1 LRFMNTLSYDNVSNE
16 NSPYGNFSQY
26 SYLNPY
32 FYPYDINGNINEIL
46 FVFSDGKKEV
56 NPLYNTNLN
65 SKDESKYNNFTNNFS
80 LEWLIAEGLRLT
92 TRLALVQQTGSSDYF
107 KPAEHTDFINTTN
120 KGIYTKRS
128 SEDFSYDAN
137 AVLSYSKLFGKH
149 LLNSAGIFNIYEKKS
164 DSYSTTGQNYPNA
177 NMDHIGM
184 GTQYLEGGRPTG
196 DYSITR
202 LIGLVASGNYSYD
215 NRFMAD
221 ASLRGDASSLFGSN
235 NRWGLFF
242 AGGLGWN
249 LHNERFLKNVSWI
262 DLLKIRGSWGETG
275 GIKFN
280 PYQSMMMFSY
290 NDSDIYGIT
299 YNNKIGALLIALGNP
314 NLLWQKKEKLNV
326 GVDFELISNRL
337 TGNINLY
344 KEISK
349 NQLVDVTLAPS
360 LGFPTYMDNLGKV
373 SNKGAELSLKGTIYK
388 SSNNLFQW
396 DVFTNLLHNKNQL
409 IEINNALTAFNDK
422 QDDLASD
429 SSNPINRPMVKYQE
443 GRSMNSIWV
452 VESLGID
459 PATGKEIFL
468 NRDGEIVDK
477 YDFKDQKPLGN
488 TDPDLEGNFG
498 TIISYKGFQF
508 NGYFS
513 FRYGGDLYN
522 QTLVDKVENVD
533 PQRNADKRVL
543 YDRWKEQGDVAKFKS
558 ISDKSITNPSSRFL
572 EKDNELR
579 FSSLS
584 LSYTF
589 DRNMLNDWGI
599 ERLKLTALTN
609 DVFRFN
615 SSKIERGVSY
625 PFSRYFSFAAQI
637 TF

>member
-1 LRFMNTLSYDNVSNE
+1 M
-16 NSPYGNFSQY
+16 
-26 SYLNPY
+26 
-32 FYPYDINGNINEIL
+32 
-46 FVFSDGKKEV
+46 
-56 NPLYNTNLN
+56 
-65 SKDESKYNNFTNNFS
+65 
-80 LEWLIAEGLRLT
+80 
-92 TRLALVQQTGSSDYF
+92 
-107 KPAEHTDFINTTN
+107 
-120 KGIYTKRS
+120 
-128 SEDFSYDAN
+128 
-137 AVLSYSKLFGKH
+137 
-149 LLNSAGIFNIYEKKS
+149 
-164 DSYSTTGQNYPNA
+164 
-177 NMDHIGM
+177 
-184 GTQYLEGGRPTG
+184 
-196 DYSITR
+196 
-202 LIGLVASGNYSYD
+202 
-215 NRFMAD
+215 
-221 ASLRGDASSLFGSN
+221 
-235 NRWGLFF
+235 
-242 AGGLGWN
+242 
-249 LHNERFLKNVSWI
+249 
-262 DLLKIRGSWGETG
+262 
-275 GIKFN
+275 
-280 PYQSMMMFSY
+280 
-290 NDSDIYGIT
+290 
-299 YNNKIGALLIALGNP
+299 
-314 NLLWQKKEKLNV
+314 
-326 GVDFELISNRL
+326 
-337 TGNINLY
+337 
-344 KEISK
+344 
-349 NQLVDVTLAPS
+349 DVTLAPS